1 MVVIKQTEEVA
12 TPTPPIIAEVL
23 QEFQD
28 IFTTPTILPP
38 HRVHDHIIPLVP
50 GVVPVNTRPYRYSP
64 LHKDEIERQVKD
76 LLSSCLI
83 SPNTNP
89 FSSPILLVQ
98 KKDGTWRFCVDY
110 RRLNSLTVKNKF
122 PMPSIDKI
130 LDELTWSKF
139 VTRLDFKSGFHLI
152 RMDPGR

>member
-98 KKDGTWRFCVDY
+98 KKDGT
-110 RRLNSLTVKNKF
+110 
-122 PMPSIDKI
+122 
-130 LDELTWSKF
+130 
-139 VTRLDFKSGFHLI
+139 
-152 RMDPGR
+152 